1 MTSEEMLMSTI
12 STVKTALKS
21 QYHASLEM
29 LHESLEL
36 CPDALWL
43 DASTGNAFWQIAYH
57 ALFYVHM
64 YLQPDLKSFAPWA
77 EHQKN
82 VQYQNGLPG
91 MPNPKSSLP
100 LIPEPYSKTQ
110 VTAFWNICEN
120 MVDSAIEA
128 FDLLEPA
135 SGFPWYTCSKL
146 EHQIISIRH
155 LQHHT
160 AQLGDRLRALSG
172 TGLNWLGHQ

>member
-1 MTSEEMLMSTI
+1 VETMNP
-12 STVKTALKS
+12 VQTALKS

-29 LHESLEL
+29 LKEALER
-36 CPDALWL
+36 CPDGFWL
-43 DASTGNAFWQIAYH
+43 DTTNGNAFWQVAYH

-64 YLQPDLKSFAPWA
+64 YLQPDLKSFKPWA

-82 VQYQNGLPG
+82 VQYQNGFPG
-91 MPNPKSSLP
+91 PPNPKSELP

-110 VTAFWNICEN
+110 VMTFWAICEG
-120 MVDSAIEA
+120 MVDSAIDS
-128 FDLLEPA
+128 FDLLEPN

-160 AQLGDRLRALSG
+160 AQLGDRLRVVSG